1 MFMNNQRLPKTNK
14 QAHYCCYKRDNGTQ
28 CKAHAQTGNEYCFFH
43 DPALQAERTAAQRAG
58 GIASTSKRAPATVKP
73 LQTPADVVELL
84 RDTINQVRRGEIDPG
99 IAYSIGHLASVLLVT
114 MEGTPEA
121 RLAALKAVAAAQPP
135 VEDLFPDESTNF
147 VFVPRDGEKPS

>member
-28 CKAHAQTGNEYCFFH
+28 YKAHAQTANEYCFFH

-84 RDTINQVRRGEIDPG
+84 SDTINQVLRGEIDPA
-99 IAYSIGHLASVLLVT
+99 IAYSIGHLAIVLLLT
-114 MEGTPEA
+114 MEDTPQA
-121 RLAALKAVAAAQPP
+121 RPAALRAMAAAPPP
-135 VEDLFPDESTNF
+135 VDDLFPDQSTT
-147 VFVPRDGEKPS
+147 